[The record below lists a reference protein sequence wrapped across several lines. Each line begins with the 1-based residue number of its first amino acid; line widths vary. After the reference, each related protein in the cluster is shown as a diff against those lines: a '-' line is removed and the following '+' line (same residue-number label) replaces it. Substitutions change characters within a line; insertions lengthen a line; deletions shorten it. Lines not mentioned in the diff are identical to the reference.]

1 MLANALSLKYFLLS
15 REKVLKLVFIRKLFG
30 KLLNALH
37 YSLNVLGSPSG
48 IVC

>member
-1 MLANALSLKYFLLS
+1 MRANALSLKYFLLS
-15 REKVLKLVFIRKLFG
+15 RENVLKLVFIRKFFG

-37 YSLNVLGSPSG
+37 CSLNVLVSPSR